1 MTMAGGFCEVDF
13 DDLQFFEKCG
23 GGTFGSVY
31 RALWKS
37 QDMIVAVK
45 KLLAL
50 DKEATVLS
58 VLSHR
63 NVMQFY
69 GAVVEEPNFC
79 LITEYATNGSLYAY
93 LQKPDNSMDFQH
105 ILRWA
110 REIAQGMNY
119 LHDEAPMKIIHRDL
133 KSRNVV
139 ISHDWICK
147 ICDFGASRFMGSTTR
162 MSLAG
167 TFPWMAPEVIQSL
180 PVSESCDTWSYGVV
194 LWELL
199 THEVPFKGIEG
210 FQVAWL
216 VVERGERLTVPSSCP
231 ATFAKLME
239 ECWNIEPKQ
248 RPSFRDILSRLHTM
262 LNDETLPE
270 ETNSFLDHREVWRK
284 EIEAT
289 IDRLKKA
296 ERNITIKEQELRQRE
311 NKLKEREKS
320 LEQQFKVVKLDSY
333 DVNTWREV
341 DVYQWVRQLH
351 NGHTNDL
358 AMYADLFINNHI
370 TGRRLMMMTQA
381 DLKHMGITSVGHI
394 LELFTEIELLKAHN
408 HRLLNFPPLSTIVP
422 SKEGATSPVNRKL
435 TVTFIFGHHLRKG
448 ASEKDHKW
456 KMYMEMDEEDEEADD
471 DVNPVTFIKNVSFS
485 CSSNH
490 GVFKI
495 DHPPFIMEKWQTGV
509 GPDVEVECLV
519 QFEPTVKKP
528 KSIKYHH
535 KLDASAT
542 TSGQKVVTLTL
553 LRTESPDESV
563 DTLPQSPTRPSQS
576 LSPSTHHSQSS
587 PQLKGIWNKRQSLS
601 TVSLPESVK
610 STNTGIWAGVVSGR
624 KPSAP
629 AIFSSVQAKPIPGT
643 PLVLYPFHPSQTPP
657 SSPSLSATSSPYSQ
671 GASPWSTPSPS
682 QQVSRQQSPWLHT
695 NQLSPVTVLNT
706 SSQESSLSS
715 HNLTSS
721 DSSSSGGKGTKHK
734 KSKIP
739 PHTDT
744 VHEPK
749 VKFVISEPVR
759 GESEVQDA
767 HSNSYAEVCSKCM
780 CHRQPSIDQSKQS
793 PNTHKVGDKGCT
805 NTSHERSEHSNRLH
819 DNRGGNHINR
829 GHRGRNRGNDRY
841 DRFRDRERDYYG
853 NQPQRDGYDIRRDEN
868 NRGKRQGWHEHQG
881 QGQRST
887 HRGRDFQ
894 RDYLSSANYQRSVS
908 DPKPRSGSFLSDG
921 DQSDG
926 GKASSYSAPYREPR
940 GKGQY
945 RGRREGNMSPGSPS
959 SPATDR
965 PRSGCADSESH
976 PSNGAERSI
985 EGSLESSYETRGGW
999 TEVDHRHHSHR
1010 HSDHYHD
1017 SGHFRGRGYHGNDYQ
1032 SDDEH
1037 NRHRGYSRGRG
1048 YHSDDNR
1055 RRHYSDG
1062 GGRGRGRKGRGS
1074 QDAEQ
1079 YWSDRNTDR
1088 SNPQRK
1094 V

>member
-37 QDMIVAVK
+37 QDMVVAVK

-93 LQKPDNSMDFQH
+93 LQKPTNTMDFQH

-133 KSRNVV
+133 KSKNVV

-147 ICDFGASRFMGSTTR
+147 ICDFGASRFMGSTTK

-199 THEVPFKGIEG
+199 THEVPFRGIEG

-216 VVERGERLTVPSSCP
+216 VVEREERLTIPSTCP
-231 ATFAKLME
+231 ATFAELMK
-239 ECWNIEPKQ
+239 ECWYIEPKR

-262 LNDETLPE
+262 LNDESLPE

-289 IDRLKKA
+289 IERLKKA
-296 ERNITIKEQELRQRE
+296 ERNITIKEQELRERE

-370 TGRRLMMMTQA
+370 TGRRLLLMTQT
-381 DLKHMGITSVGHI
+381 DLKNMGIMSVGHI

-408 HRLLNFPPLSTIVP
+408 HRLLNFPPLSSNVP
-422 SKEGATSPVNRKL
+422 NKDRATSPVNRKV
-435 TVTFIFGHHLRKG
+435 TVTCIFGHHLRKG
-448 ASEKDHKW
+448 TSEKDHKW
-456 KMYMEMDEEDEEADD
+456 KMYMEMDDEDEEEDK
-471 DVNPVTFIKNVSFS
+471 DVIPVTLIKSVSFS

-490 GVFKI
+490 GIFKI
-495 DHPPFIMEKWQTGV
+495 DHPPFIMEKWQTGI
-509 GPDVEVECLV
+509 GPDVEVECGV
-519 QFEPTVKKP
+519 QFEATVKKP

-535 KLDASAT
+535 QLDSSAT

-553 LRTESPDESV
+553 LRTESPPESV
-563 DTLPQSPTRPSQS
+563 DTLPQTPTRPSQS
-576 LSPSTHHSQSS
+576 VSPSVHPSPSS
-587 PQLKGIWNKRQSLS
+587 PQLKGYWNKRQSLG
-601 TVSLPESVK
+601 TVSLPESIK
-610 STNTGIWAGVVSGR
+610 SSSSSVWSSVVSGR
-624 KPSAP
+624 KPTSP

-657 SSPSLSATSSPYSQ
+657 SSPSVSANSSPYSQ
-671 GASPWSTPSPS
+671 GSSPWSTPSPA
-682 QQVSRQQSPWLHT
+682 QHVQRHQSPWFHN
-695 NQLSPVTVLNT
+695 NQSSPVVPHT

-715 HNLTSS
+715 HITSS
-721 DSSSSGGKGTKHK
+721 DSSSSGGKGTKHN
-734 KSKIP
+734 SKCSP
-739 PHTDT
+739 KTNT
-744 VHEPK
+744 VRESK
-749 VKFVISEPVR
+749 VSFVISEPVSSDSV
-759 GESEVQDA
+759 GQD
-767 HSNSYAEVCSKCM
+767 SQSGSYADVCNKCL
-780 CHRQPSIDQSKQS
+780 CQQGQPPTGHTKQPS
-793 PNTHKVGDKGCT
+793 NTLKAGNEGCANPQHQT
-805 NTSHERSEHSNRLH
+805 SDNTTK
-819 DNRGGNHINR
+819 RGFNDTRGSNHINR
-829 GHRGRNRGNDRY
+829 GHRGQNRGSGKYRY
-841 DRFRDRERDYYG
+841 DRNDYYG
-853 NQPQRDGYDIRRDEN
+853 NQPQYHGSEVWSD
-868 NRGKRQGWHEHQG
+868 NRGKHLG
-881 QGQRST
+881 QG
-887 HRGRDFQ
+887 RGRGHHTTHKLRGSQ
-894 RDYLSSANYQRSVS
+894 RDYLSGADYQRSFS
-908 DPKPRSGSFLSDG
+908 DPKPRTGSFLSDG
-921 DQSDG
+921 DMSDG
-926 GKASSYSAPYREPR
+926 GKSSSYSAPYREPR

-945 RGRREGNMSPGSPS
+945 RGNKGGKKSPGVP
-959 SPATDR
+959 PANVK
-965 PRSGCADSESH
+965 PGSECAVSEPH
-976 PSNGAERSI
+976 ANGAEKSGD
-985 EGSLESSYETRGGW
+985 GSQESSEEGRGDW
-999 TEVDHRHHSHR
+999 KEVDYHHNTNRHA
-1010 HSDHYHD
+1010 DNKHYHGYGQ
-1017 SGHFRGRGYHGNDYQ
+1017 SRGRGYL

-1037 NRHRGYSRGRG
+1037 YKHYGYSRGRG
-1048 YHSDDNR
+1048 YHGDDDR

-1062 GGRGRGRKGRGS
+1062 EARGRGHKGRGGRE
-1074 QDAEQ
+1074 AEQ
-1079 YWSDRNTDR
+1079 YWSDRNTGR
-1088 SNPQRK
+1088 SHPQKK